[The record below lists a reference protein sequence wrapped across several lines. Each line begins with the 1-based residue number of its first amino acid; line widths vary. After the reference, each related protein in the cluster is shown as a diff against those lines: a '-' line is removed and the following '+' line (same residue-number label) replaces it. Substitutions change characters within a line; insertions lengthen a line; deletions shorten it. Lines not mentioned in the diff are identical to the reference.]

1 VVKVITRHWTVT
13 DACGN
18 SASQDQTITVTD
30 NTVPTFVGFP
40 GNTSVECPGD
50 TSTTANGAP
59 TGADTCSSGTVTHS
73 DSETTGA
80 CVGHVVKVITR
91 HWTVTDACGNSAS
104 QDQTITVTDNTA
116 QTFANFPANTS
127 VECPGDTSTTANG
140 APTGADT
147 CRKRHSHS

>member
-1 VVKVITRHWTVT
+1 M
-13 DACGN
+13 
-18 SASQDQTITVTD
+18 
-30 NTVPTFVGFP
+30 
-40 GNTSVECPGD
+40 GD
-50 TSTTANGAP
+50 TSTSGYGAP
-59 TGADTCSSGTVTHS
+59 TGADTCSSGTVTHA

-104 QDQTITVTDNTA
+104 QDQIITVTDNTVP
-116 QTFANFPANTS
+116 TFVNFPANTS

-147 CRKRHSHS
+147 CSSGTVTHTDSETTGAHVGQVVKGSLRPW